1 MQEYMKTLSIS
12 ELQLPARVYLKLMR
26 DNVTTLEKLANCD
39 IFKYNFSKFD
49 IEDIQHCFREYTG
62 EPLNITT
69 KQPESQPTIIQSE
82 EHIKAVA
89 LHQKIVTSAE
99 LAQKNLWD
107 MCTSLKEMRD
117 SKLYKELGYSN
128 FEDYCENEVGMK
140 RSNAYNY
147 ISIVE
152 KVSLENVQS
161 IGQIGMT
168 KLSLLA
174 TISQEQQAEI
184 AEKVDL
190 ENTTVKKLKEEIAQ
204 LKAKIDDFQV
214 DIEVSS
220 KKISEL
226 QSQNAEWESK
236 HDTLEEENNGL
247 WKENEEL
254 HKQVRE
260 LENRPV
266 EVAVL
271 EPEPSANERLL
282 QETIKNLQI
291 ESQKRDEELERQY
304 REDEKAVRQMLE
316 KQKQDALQQLTDEY
330 EEKIRNLSAGNS
342 VSDVN
347 VSLEVAE
354 ALISTATK
362 IVRQIRGLA
371 LNDDENIYQYSSK
384 LKNLI
389 YAIEKDINDMER
401 LSQ

>member
-1 MQEYMKTLSIS
+1 MQDYKEIEIS
-12 ELQLPARVYLKLMR
+12 ELNLPPRIYLHLKKGNILTV
-26 DNVTTLEKLANCD
+26 DDLKNCD
-39 IFKYNFSKFD
+39 ITAFNFS
-49 IEDIQHCFREYTG
+49 EREIKEIRYQLKQFG
-62 EPLNITT
+62 ITLPE
-69 KQPESQPTIIQSE
+69 QPEPQPTIIQSK

-89 LHQKIVTSAE
+89 LHQKIMTSIE
-99 LAQKNLWD
+99 LIDRNLWD
-107 MCTSLKEMRD
+107 MCTALKEMRD
-117 SKLYKELGYSN
+117 NKLYKEFGYQN
-128 FEDYCENEVGMK
+128 FEDYCKNEFGMT
-140 RSNAYNY
+140 RRNAYRY
-147 ISIVE
+147 ISSVE
-152 KVSLENVQS
+152 NINPQFVTSMS
-161 IGQIGMT
+161 QIGMT

-174 TISQEQQAEI
+174 TISEEQQAEI
-184 AEKVDL
+184 AERVDL

-204 LKAKIDDFQV
+204 LKAKNDDFQV

-247 WKENEEL
+247 WKENEQL
-254 HKQVRE
+254 HKQVKE
-260 LENRPV
+260 LKNRPV

-271 EPEPSANERLL
+271 EPEPSDNERLL

-304 REDEKAVRQMLE
+304 REDEKAVRKMLE
-316 KQKQDALQQLTDEY
+316 QQKQQALQQLTDEY
-330 EEKIRNLSAGNS
+330 EEKIRNLSAENS

>member
-1 MQEYMKTLSIS
+1 MQEYMKTLNIS

-26 DNVTTLEKLANCD
+26 DNVTTVEKLANCD
-39 IFKYNFSKFD
+39 IFKYNFSESE
-49 IEDIQHCFREYTG
+49 IENIQHCFREYTG

-69 KQPESQPTIIQSE
+69 QQPAPQPTIIQSE

-89 LHQKIVTSAE
+89 LHQKIMTSIE
-99 LAQKNLWD
+99 LINRNLWD

-117 SKLYKELGYSN
+117 NKLYKEFGYKN
-128 FEDYCENEVGMK
+128 FEDYCKNEFGMT

-147 ISIVE
+147 ISIAERVN
-152 KVSLENVQS
+152 SENVQS

-204 LKAKIDDFQV
+204 LKARNDDFQTN
-214 DIEVSS
+214 IEISE

-247 WKENEEL
+247 WKENEQL

-260 LENRPV
+260 LESRPV

-271 EPEPSANERLL
+271 EPEPSDNERLL
-282 QETIKNLQI
+282 QETIRNLQI

-316 KQKQDALQQLTDEY
+316 KQKQQALQQLTNEY
-330 EEKIRNLSAGNS
+330 EEKIKNLSAENS

-347 VSLEVAE
+347 VNLEIAE

>member
-1 MQEYMKTLSIS
+1 
-12 ELQLPARVYLKLMR
+12 
-26 DNVTTLEKLANCD
+26 
-39 IFKYNFSKFD
+39 
-49 IEDIQHCFREYTG
+49 
-62 EPLNITT
+62 
-69 KQPESQPTIIQSE
+69 
-82 EHIKAVA
+82 
-89 LHQKIVTSAE
+89 
-99 LAQKNLWD
+99 
-107 MCTSLKEMRD
+107 MRD
-117 SKLYKELGYSN
+117 SKLYKEFGYSN

-140 RSNAYNY
+140 RRNAYNY
-147 ISIVE
+147 IAVVE
-152 KVSLENVQS
+152 KIRLENVQPVA
-161 IGQIGMT
+161 QIGIK

-174 TISQEQQAEI
+174 TISEEQQAEI
-184 AEKVDL
+184 SQRVDL
-190 ENTTVKKLKEEIAQ
+190 ENTTYKKLKEEIAQ
-204 LKAKIDDFQV
+204 LKAKNDDFQTN
-214 DIEVSS
+214 IEISE

-247 WKENEEL
+247 WKENEQL

-260 LENRPV
+260 LESRPV

-316 KQKQDALQQLTDEY
+316 KQKQQALQQLTDEY
-330 EEKIRNLSAGNS
+330 EEKIRNLSAENS

-389 YAIEKDINDMER
+389 YAIEKDINDMEK

>member
-26 DNVTTLEKLANCD
+26 ENVTTVEKLANCD
-39 IFKYNFSKFD
+39 IFKYNFSKSE

-69 KQPESQPTIIQSE
+69 QQPEPQPTIIHSE
-82 EHIKAVA
+82 EHIRAVA
-89 LHQKIVTSAE
+89 LHQKILISAQ
-99 LAQKNLWD
+99 LAYQNLVD
-107 MCTSLKEMRD
+107 MCMSLKEMHD
-117 SKLYKELGYSN
+117 SKLYKEFGYN
-128 FEDYCENEVGMK
+128 TFDNYCELELKLSRHM
-140 RSNAYNY
+140 AYKY
-147 ISIVE
+147 MSIANVKNVE
-152 KVSLENVQS
+152 S
-161 IGQIGMT
+161 IQQIGIT

-174 TISQEQQAEI
+174 TISEEQQAEI

-204 LKAKIDDFQV
+204 LKARNDDFQV
-214 DIEVSS
+214 NIEISE

-247 WKENEEL
+247 WKENEQL

-260 LENRPV
+260 LESRPV

-271 EPEPSANERLL
+271 EPEPSDNERLL
-282 QETIKNLQI
+282 QETIRNLQI

-316 KQKQDALQQLTDEY
+316 KQKQQALQQLTDEY
-330 EEKIRNLSAGNS
+330 EEKIRNLSAENS

-347 VSLEVAE
+347 VNLEIAE

-384 LKNLI
+384 LKKLI

>member
-1 MQEYMKTLSIS
+1 MQDYKEIGIS
-12 ELQLPARVYLKLMR
+12 ELNLPPRIYIHLKKENILTV
-26 DNVTTLEKLANCD
+26 DDLKNCD
-39 IFKYNFSKFD
+39 ITAFDFS
-49 IEDIQHCFREYTG
+49 EREIKEIRYQLKQFG
-62 EPLNITT
+62 ITLSE
-69 KQPESQPTIIQSE
+69 QPEPQHTIIQSE

-89 LHQKIVTSAE
+89 LHQKILTSAE

-140 RSNAYNY
+140 RRNAYNY
-147 ISIVE
+147 IAVVE
-152 KVSLENVQS
+152 KIRLENVQS
-161 IGQIGMT
+161 IAQIGMT

-174 TISQEQQAEI
+174 TISEEQQAEI
-184 AEKVDL
+184 AERVDL

-204 LKAKIDDFQV
+204 LKAKNDDFQV

-236 HDTLEEENNGL
+236 HDTLEEENNDL
-247 WKENEEL
+247 WAENEQL
-254 HKQVRE
+254 HKQVKE
-260 LENRPV
+260 LKNRPV

-271 EPEPSANERLL
+271 EPEPSDNERLL

-316 KQKQDALQQLTDEY
+316 KQKQQALQQLTDEY
-330 EEKIRNLSAGNS
+330 EEKIRNLSAENS

-347 VSLEVAE
+347 VSIKVAE
-354 ALISTATK
+354 ALIDTAKK

-371 LNDDENIYQYSSK
+371 LNDDENVLIYSNK
-384 LKNLI
+384 LRNLI
-389 YAIEKDINDMER
+389 FAIKTDIDDMER
-401 LSQ
+401 VCK

>member
-1 MQEYMKTLSIS
+1 MQDYKEIGIS
-12 ELQLPARVYLKLMR
+12 ELNLPPRIYIHLKKENILTV
-26 DNVTTLEKLANCD
+26 DDLKNCD
-39 IFKYNFSKFD
+39 ITAFDFS
-49 IEDIQHCFREYTG
+49 EREIKEIRYQLKQFG
-62 EPLNITT
+62 ITLSE
-69 KQPESQPTIIQSE
+69 QPEPQPTIIQSE

-89 LHQKIVTSAE
+89 LHQKILTSAE

-140 RSNAYNY
+140 RRNAYNY
-147 ISIVE
+147 IAVVE
-152 KVSLENVQS
+152 KISLENVQS
-161 IGQIGMT
+161 IAQIGMT

-184 AEKVDL
+184 SQRVDL

-204 LKAKIDDFQV
+204 LRARNDDFQV
-214 DIEVSS
+214 NIEISE

-247 WKENEEL
+247 WAENEQL

-271 EPEPSANERLL
+271 EPEPSDNERLL

-304 REDEKAVRQMLE
+304 REDEKAVRKMLE

-330 EEKIRNLSAGNS
+330 EEKIKNLSAENS
-342 VSDVN
+342 VSDINVN
-347 VSLEVAE
+347 LEIAE

>member
-1 MQEYMKTLSIS
+1 MQEYKEIEIS
-12 ELQLPARVYLKLMR
+12 ELNLPPRIYIHLKKGNIRTVDDL
-26 DNVTTLEKLANCD
+26 KNCD
-39 IFKYNFSKFD
+39 ITAFNFS
-49 IEDIQHCFREYTG
+49 EREIKEIRYQLKQFG
-62 EPLNITT
+62 ITLPE
-69 KQPESQPTIIQSE
+69 QPEPQPTIIQSE

-89 LHQKIVTSAE
+89 LHQKILISAE

-128 FEDYCENEVGMK
+128 FEDYCENEVGMT
-140 RSNAYNY
+140 RVNAYRY
-147 ISIVE
+147 ITVVE
-152 KVSLENVQS
+152 KVKLENVTS
-161 IGQIGMT
+161 MLQIGMT

-184 AEKVDL
+184 SQRVDL
-190 ENTTVKKLKEEIAQ
+190 ENTTVKQLKEEIEN
-204 LKAKIDDFQV
+204 LKREVEIEKFNYQTANGNYECLAKV
-214 DIEVSS
+214 NR
-220 KKISEL
+220 KL
-226 QSQNAEWESK
+226 Q
-236 HDTLEEENNGL
+236 
-247 WKENEEL
+247 
-254 HKQVRE
+254 KQIKE
-260 LENRPV
+260 LESRPV

-330 EEKIRNLSAGNS
+330 EEKIRNLSAENS

-389 YAIEKDINDMER
+389 YAIEKNINDMER

>member
-12 ELQLPARVYLKLMR
+12 VLQLPARVYLKLMR

-62 EPLNITT
+62 EPLNIMT
-69 KQPESQPTIIQSE
+69 KQPEPQHSVIQSE

-89 LHQKIVTSAE
+89 LHQKILTSAE

-117 SKLYKELGYSN
+117 SKLYKELDYSN

-152 KVSLENVQS
+152 KVNLENVQS

-184 AEKVDL
+184 SQRVDL
-190 ENTTVKKLKEEIAQ
+190 ENTTVKQLKEEIEN
-204 LKAKIDDFQV
+204 LKREVEIEKFNYQTANGNYECLAKV
-214 DIEVSS
+214 NR
-220 KKISEL
+220 KL
-226 QSQNAEWESK
+226 Q
-236 HDTLEEENNGL
+236 
-247 WKENEEL
+247 
-254 HKQVRE
+254 KQIKE
-260 LENRPV
+260 LESRPV

-271 EPEPSANERLL
+271 EPESSDNERLL
-282 QETIKNLQI
+282 QETIRNLQI

-304 REDEKAVRQMLE
+304 REDEKAVRKMLE

-330 EEKIRNLSAGNS
+330 EEKIKNLSVENPGNT
-342 VSDVN
+342 VN
-347 VSLEVAE
+347 VNLEVAE
-354 ALISTATK
+354 ALINTATK
-362 IVRQIRGLA
+362 IVRQITGLA
-371 LNDDENIYQYSSK
+371 LNDDEENIYQYSSK
-384 LKNLI
+384 LQNLI
-389 YAIEKDINDMER
+389 YAIEKNISDLKR
-401 LSQ
+401 VSQ

>member
-1 MQEYMKTLSIS
+1 MQDYKEIGIS
-12 ELQLPARVYLKLMR
+12 ELNLPPRIYLHLKKGNILTV
-26 DNVTTLEKLANCD
+26 DDLKNCD
-39 IFKYNFSKFD
+39 ITAFNFS
-49 IEDIQHCFREYTG
+49 EREIKEIRYQLKQFG
-62 EPLNITT
+62 ITLPE
-69 KQPESQPTIIQSE
+69 QPEPQPAIIHSE

-89 LHQKIVTSAE
+89 LHQKIMTSIE
-99 LAQKNLWD
+99 LIDRNLWD
-107 MCTSLKEMRD
+107 MCTALKEMRD
-117 SKLYKELGYSN
+117 NKLYKEFGYQN
-128 FEDYCENEVGMK
+128 FEDYCKNEFGMT
-140 RSNAYNY
+140 RRNAYRY
-147 ISIVE
+147 ISSVE
-152 KVSLENVQS
+152 NINPQFVTSMS
-161 IGQIGMT
+161 QIGMT

-174 TISQEQQAEI
+174 TISQEQQVEI

-204 LKAKIDDFQV
+204 LKARNDDFQTN
-214 DIEVSS
+214 IEISE

-247 WKENEEL
+247 WKENEQL

-260 LENRPV
+260 LESRPV

-271 EPEPSANERLL
+271 EPEPSDNERLL
-282 QETIKNLQI
+282 QETIRNLQI

-316 KQKQDALQQLTDEY
+316 KQKQQALQQLTNEY
-330 EEKIRNLSAGNS
+330 EEKIKNLSAENS

-347 VSLEVAE
+347 VNLEIAE

>member
-1 MQEYMKTLSIS
+1 MQDYKEIEIS
-12 ELQLPARVYLKLMR
+12 ELNLPPRIYIHLKKGNIRTVDDL
-26 DNVTTLEKLANCD
+26 KNCD
-39 IFKYNFSKFD
+39 ITAFNFS
-49 IEDIQHCFREYTG
+49 EREIKEIRYQLKQFG
-62 EPLNITT
+62 ITLPE
-69 KQPESQPTIIQSE
+69 QPEPQPTIIQSE
-82 EHIKAVA
+82 EHIRAVA
-89 LHQKIVTSAE
+89 LHQKILTSAE

-140 RSNAYNY
+140 RRNAYNY
-147 ISIVE
+147 IAVVE
-152 KVSLENVQS
+152 KIRLENVQS
-161 IGQIGMT
+161 IAQIGMT

-174 TISQEQQAEI
+174 TISQEQQVEI
-184 AEKVDL
+184 AEQVDL

-204 LKAKIDDFQV
+204 LKAKNDDFQTN
-214 DIEVSS
+214 IEISE

-247 WKENEEL
+247 WKENEQL

-260 LENRPV
+260 LESRPV

-271 EPEPSANERLL
+271 EPEPSDNERLL
-282 QETIKNLQI
+282 QETIRNLQI

-316 KQKQDALQQLTDEY
+316 KQKQQALQQLTDEY
-330 EEKIRNLSAGNS
+330 EEKIRNLSAENS

>member
-1 MQEYMKTLSIS
+1 MQDYKEIEIS
-12 ELQLPARVYLKLMR
+12 ELNLPPRIYIHLKKSNICTVDDL
-26 DNVTTLEKLANCD
+26 KNCD
-39 IFKYNFSKFD
+39 ITAFNFS
-49 IEDIQHCFREYTG
+49 EREIKEIRYQLKQFG
-62 EPLNITT
+62 ITLPE
-69 KQPESQPTIIQSE
+69 QPEPQPTIIHSE
-82 EHIKAVA
+82 EHIRAVA
-89 LHQKIVTSAE
+89 LHQKILTSAQ
-99 LAQKNLWD
+99 LLQQNLFD
-107 MCTSLKEMRD
+107 MCTGIFQMKNE
-117 SKLYKELGYSN
+117 KLYKEFGYQT
-128 FEDYCENEVGMK
+128 FEDYCEKELG
-140 RSNAYNY
+140 
-147 ISIVE
+147 ISRRQGQKYATIGESFQNGKSTSHFERLGAE
-152 KVSLENVQS
+152 KLY
-161 IGQIGMT
+161 
-168 KLSLLA
+168 LLA
-174 TISQEQQAEI
+174 KLDDIQRDEI
-184 AEKVDL
+184 TEKVDL

-204 LKAKIDDFQV
+204 LKASNDDFQAN
-214 DIEVSS
+214 IEISS

-226 QSQNAEWESK
+226 QNQNAEWESK

-247 WKENEEL
+247 WKENEQL

-260 LENRPV
+260 LESRPV

-291 ESQKRDEELERQY
+291 ESQKRDEKLERQY

-316 KQKQDALQQLTDEY
+316 KQKQQALQQLTNEY
-330 EEKIRNLSAGNS
+330 EEKIKNLSAENS

>member
-1 MQEYMKTLSIS
+1 MQDYEEIEIS
-12 ELQLPARVYLKLMR
+12 ELNLPPRIYIHLKKGNILTV
-26 DNVTTLEKLANCD
+26 DDLKNCD
-39 IFKYNFSKFD
+39 ITAFNFS
-49 IEDIQHCFREYTG
+49 EREIKEIRYQLKQFG
-62 EPLNITT
+62 ITLPE
-69 KQPESQPTIIQSE
+69 QPEPQPTIIQSE

-89 LHQKIVTSAE
+89 LHQKILISAE

-140 RSNAYNY
+140 RRNAYNY
-147 ISIVE
+147 IAVVE
-152 KVSLENVQS
+152 KIRLENVQS
-161 IGQIGMT
+161 IAQIGMT

-174 TISQEQQAEI
+174 TISEEQQAEI
-184 AEKVDL
+184 SQRVDL

-204 LKAKIDDFQV
+204 LRAKNDDFQAN
-214 DIEVSS
+214 IEISE

-247 WKENEEL
+247 WKENEQL

-260 LENRPV
+260 LESRPV

-271 EPEPSANERLL
+271 EPEPSDNERLL
-282 QETIKNLQI
+282 QETIRNLQI

-304 REDEKAVRQMLE
+304 REDEKSVRKMLE

-330 EEKIRNLSAGNS
+330 EEKIKNLSAENS

-347 VSLEVAE
+347 VNLEIAE

-384 LKNLI
+384 LKKLI

>member
-1 MQEYMKTLSIS
+1 MQDYKEIEIS
-12 ELQLPARVYLKLMR
+12 ELNLPPRIYIHLKKGNIRRVDDLK
-26 DNVTTLEKLANCD
+26 NCD
-39 IFKYNFSKFD
+39 ITAFNFS
-49 IEDIQHCFREYTG
+49 EREIKEIRYQLKQFG
-62 EPLNITT
+62 ITLPE
-69 KQPESQPTIIQSE
+69 QPEPQPTIIQSE

-89 LHQKIVTSAE
+89 LHQKILTSAE

-117 SKLYKELGYSN
+117 SKLYKELSYSN

-147 ISIVE
+147 ISIV
-152 KVSLENVQS
+152 KRVNLENVQPV
-161 IGQIGMT
+161 GQIGIK

-174 TISQEQQAEI
+174 TISEEQQAEI
-184 AEKVDL
+184 SQRVDL
-190 ENTTVKKLKEEIAQ
+190 ENTTYKKLKEEIAQ
-204 LKAKIDDFQV
+204 LKAKNDDFQTN
-214 DIEVSS
+214 IEISS

-226 QSQNAEWESK
+226 ESQNAELESK
-236 HDTLEEENNGL
+236 HDTLEEENNDL
-247 WKENEEL
+247 WAESEQL

-260 LENRPV
+260 LESRPV

-271 EPEPSANERLL
+271 EPEPSDNERLL

-316 KQKQDALQQLTDEY
+316 KQKQQALQQLTDEY
-330 EEKIRNLSAGNS
+330 EEKIRNLSAENS

-354 ALISTATK
+354 ALINTATK

-371 LNDDENIYQYSSK
+371 LNDDENVLIYSNK
-384 LKNLI
+384 LRNLI
-389 YAIEKDINDMER
+389 FAIKTDIDDMER
-401 LSQ
+401 VCK

>member
-12 ELQLPARVYLKLMR
+12 VLQLPARVYLKLMR
-26 DNVTTLEKLANCD
+26 ENVTTLEKLANFD

-62 EPLNITT
+62 EPLNIMT
-69 KQPESQPTIIQSE
+69 KQPEPQHSVIQSE

-89 LHQKIVTSAE
+89 LHQKILTSAE

-117 SKLYKELGYSN
+117 SKLYKELSYSN

-152 KVSLENVQS
+152 KVNLENVQS

-184 AEKVDL
+184 SQRVDL
-190 ENTTVKKLKEEIAQ
+190 ENTTVKQLKEEIEN
-204 LKAKIDDFQV
+204 LKREVEIEKFNYQTANGNYECLAKV
-214 DIEVSS
+214 NR
-220 KKISEL
+220 KL
-226 QSQNAEWESK
+226 Q
-236 HDTLEEENNGL
+236 
-247 WKENEEL
+247 
-254 HKQVRE
+254 KQIKE
-260 LENRPV
+260 LESRPV

-271 EPEPSANERLL
+271 EPEQSDNERLL
-282 QETIKNLQI
+282 KETIRNLQI

-316 KQKQDALQQLTDEY
+316 RQKQEALQQLTDEY
-330 EEKIRNLSAGNS
+330 EEKIRNLSAASEAQNTE
-342 VSDVN
+342 
-347 VSLEVAE
+347 LEIFNALMQS
-354 ALISTATK
+354 ADKLISQMIDIAIK
-362 IVRQIRGLA
+362 DRYNKKA
-371 LNDDENIYQYSSK
+371 YAEKLNRFFTSS
-384 LKNLI
+384 
-389 YAIEKDINDMER
+389 YER
-401 LSQ
+401 ICMDK